1 MMAVNDDRQA
11 GRSLDEGGRRVGLAT
26 FLERTWS
33 GLAGLVRPRSAAS
46 LFRLADQYRH
56 EGRYEEAAELITE
69 GLRVAPN
76 IAVGHLLDAYLHV
89 VFREMPAAK
98 TSFRRVL
105 SLDPYHPRALFG
117 LARIALE
124 EGDIEGCRPFLDRAI
139 QYFPDFPEAK
149 ALQEMVATWSA
160 PAVAAPSAAVGTI
173 NTERLRMPQGARD
186 LILAHT
192 DGTLVFAQGGE
203 ERQRQLGL
211 HVTQVFRIASA
222 TLARA
227 GLGALRRGV
236 VEGSSEMTFLRSD
249 GGLILGVAL
258 PRDIEVGAG
267 LVQVGRL
274 WTDLNIKA

>member
-1 MMAVNDDRQA
+1 MMTVNDDLQA
-11 GRSLDEGGRRVGLAT
+11 GHPLDEAGGRVGLAT

-33 GLAGLVRPRSAAS
+33 GLTGLVRPRSAAS

-56 EGRYEEAAELITE
+56 EGRYEEAADLIAE
-69 GLRVAPN
+69 GLRSAPN

-98 TSFRRVL
+98 ASFRRVL

-160 PAVAAPSAAVGTI
+160 PALAAPTTAGTI
-173 NTERLRMPQGARD
+173 TTDRLRLPPGARD
-186 LILAHT
+186 LILTHS
-192 DGTLVFAQGGE
+192 DGTLVFAQGSE
-203 ERQRQLGL
+203 ERQRQLAL
-211 HVTQVFRIASA
+211 HMTQVYRIASA

-236 VEGSSEMTFLRSD
+236 VEGASEMTFLRSD
-249 GGLILGVAL
+249 GGVILGVAL
-258 PRDIEVGAG
+258 PHEVEAGAG

>member
-1 MMAVNDDRQA
+1 M
-11 GRSLDEGGRRVGLAT
+11 GLAT

-33 GLAGLVRPRSAAS
+33 GITGLVRPRSPAF

-105 SLDPYHPRALFG
+105 ALDPYHPRALFG

-160 PAVAAPSAAVGTI
+160 PATAPSAMGTV
-173 NTERLRMPQGARD
+173 NTERLRLPQNARD
-186 LILAHT
+186 LILTHT
-192 DGTLVFAQGGE
+192 DGSLVFAQGGE
-203 ERQRQLGL
+203 ERQRQLAL
-211 HVTQVFRIASA
+211 HMTQVYRIASA

-227 GLGALRRGV
+227 GLGTMRRGAI
-236 VEGSSEMTFLRSD
+236 ESASEMTFVRSD
-249 GGLILGVAL
+249 GGVILGMAL
-258 PRDIEVGAG
+258 PRDTEVGAG
-267 LVQVGRL
+267 LVQVGRV

>member
-1 MMAVNDDRQA
+1 MMLASDDLLARQP
-11 GRSLDEGGRRVGLAT
+11 LDEGGQRVGLAT
-26 FLERTWS
+26 FLGRTWS
-33 GLAGLVRPRSAAS
+33 GITGLVRPRSAAS

-56 EGRYEEAAELITE
+56 EGRYEDAAELIAE
-69 GLRVAPN
+69 GLRIAPN

-89 VFREMPAAK
+89 VFREMAAAK

-124 EGDIEGCRPFLDRAI
+124 EGDIQGCRPFLDRAI

-149 ALQEMVATWSA
+149 ALQEMVATWTA
-160 PAVAAPSAAVGTI
+160 PAAVASTTIGTI
-173 NTERLRMPQGARD
+173 STERLRLPSGARD
-186 LILAHT
+186 VVLTHA
-192 DGTLVFAQGGE
+192 DGTLAFAQGGE
-203 ERQRQLGL
+203 ERQKQLGL
-211 HVTQVFRIASA
+211 HMTQVYRIASA

-236 VEGSSEMTFLRSD
+236 IEGASETTFLRSD
-249 GGLILGVAL
+249 GGVILAVTLA
-258 PRDIEVGAG
+258 REVEVGAG

-274 WTDLNIKA
+274 WTDLNIKV

>member
-1 MMAVNDDRQA
+1 M
-11 GRSLDEGGRRVGLAT
+11 SLAT

-33 GLAGLVRPRSAAS
+33 GLTGLVRPRSAAS

-56 EGRYEEAAELITE
+56 EGRYEEAADLIAE
-69 GLRVAPN
+69 GLRLSPN

-98 TSFRRVL
+98 ESFRRVL
-105 SLDPYHPRALFG
+105 ALDPYHPRALFG

-124 EGDIEGCRPFLDRAI
+124 EGDIDGCRPFLDRAI

-160 PAVAAPSAAVGTI
+160 PAVATPGALGTMSMD
-173 NTERLRMPQGARD
+173 RLRPPAGARD
-186 LILAHT
+186 LILTHA
-192 DGTLVFAQGGE
+192 DGTLVFAQGSE
-203 ERQRQLGL
+203 ERQRQLAQ
-211 HVTQVFRIASA
+211 HMTQVYRIASA

-236 VEGSSEMTFLRSD
+236 VEGASEMTFVRSD
-249 GGLILGVAL
+249 GGVILGVAL
-258 PRDIEVGAG
+258 PPDVEVGAG

-274 WTDLNIKA
+274 WTDLNVKT

>member
-1 MMAVNDDRQA
+1 V
-11 GRSLDEGGRRVGLAT
+11 SLAT

-33 GLAGLVRPRSAAS
+33 GIAGLVRPRSAAS

-56 EGRYEEAAELITE
+56 EGRYEDAAELITE
-69 GLRVAPN
+69 GLRISPN

-98 TSFRRVL
+98 ASFRRVL
-105 SLDPYHPRALFG
+105 ALDPYHPRALFG

-149 ALQEMVATWSA
+149 ALQEMVATWAA
-160 PAVAAPSAAVGTI
+160 PAVPAATSVGAVSP
-173 NTERLRMPQGARD
+173 ERLRLPPGARD
-186 LILAHT
+186 LVLTHA
-192 DGTLVFAQGGE
+192 DGTLVFAQAGE
-203 ERQRQLGL
+203 ERQKQLAQ
-211 HVTQVFRIASA
+211 HMTQVYRIASA

-236 VEGSSEMTFLRSD
+236 VEGGSETTFLRSD
-249 GGLILGVAL
+249 GGVILGMTLAREV
-258 PRDIEVGAG
+258 EVGAG

>member
-1 MMAVNDDRQA
+1 M
-11 GRSLDEGGRRVGLAT
+11 GLAT

-33 GLAGLVRPRSAAS
+33 GITGLVKPRSAAS

-56 EGRYEEAAELITE
+56 EGRYEEAAELIAD
-69 GLRVAPN
+69 GLRISPN

-89 VFREMPAAK
+89 VFREMPAARA
-98 TSFRRVL
+98 SFRRVL
-105 SLDPYHPRALFG
+105 ALDPYHPRALFG

-149 ALQEMVATWSA
+149 ALQEMVATWTA
-160 PAVAAPSAAVGTI
+160 PAATAAAPIGTVS
-173 NTERLRMPQGARD
+173 TERLRLPPGARD
-186 LILAHT
+186 LVLTHA
-192 DGTLVFAQGGE
+192 DGTLAFAQGSE
-203 ERQRQLGL
+203 ERQRQLAL
-211 HVTQVFRIASA
+211 HVTQVYRIASA

-236 VEGSSEMTFLRSD
+236 VEGASETTFLRSD
-249 GGLILGVAL
+249 GGVVLGVTLA
-258 PRDIEVGAG
+258 REIEVGAG

>member
-1 MMAVNDDRQA
+1 
-11 GRSLDEGGRRVGLAT
+11 VGLAT

-33 GLAGLVRPRSAAS
+33 GLTGLVRPRSAAT

-69 GLRVAPN
+69 GLRAAPN

-98 TSFRRVL
+98 ASFRRVL
-105 SLDPYHPRALFG
+105 ALDPYHPRALFG

-160 PAVAAPSAAVGTI
+160 PPTAAPTQVGAIATD
-173 NTERLRMPQGARD
+173 RLRLPPGARD
-186 LILAHT
+186 LVLTHT
-192 DGTLVFAQGGE
+192 DGTLVFAQGSE

-211 HVTQVFRIASA
+211 HMTQVFRIASA

-227 GLGALRRGV
+227 GLGAMRRGV
-236 VEGSSEMTFLRSD
+236 VEGVSEMTFIRSD
-249 GGLILGVAL
+249 AGVILGVAL
-258 PRDIEVGAG
+258 PHDIEVGAG

>member
-1 MMAVNDDRQA
+1 MMAVNDDLQA
-11 GRSLDEGGRRVGLAT
+11 GHPLDEGGRSVGLAT

-33 GLAGLVRPRSAAS
+33 GLTGLVRPRSAAS

-56 EGRYEEAAELITE
+56 EGRYEDAADLIAE
-69 GLRVAPN
+69 GLRSAPN

-98 TSFRRVL
+98 ASFRRVL

-160 PAVAAPSAAVGTI
+160 PAVAAPTAVGTI
-173 NTERLRMPQGARD
+173 TTDRLRLPPGARD
-186 LILAHT
+186 LILTHS
-192 DGTLVFAQGGE
+192 DGTLVFAQGSE
-203 ERQRQLGL
+203 ERQRQLAL
-211 HVTQVFRIASA
+211 HMTQVYRIASA

-236 VEGSSEMTFLRSD
+236 VEGASEMTFLRSD
-249 GGLILGVAL
+249 GGVILGVAL
-258 PRDIEVGAG
+258 PHEVEAGAG

>member
-1 MMAVNDDRQA
+1 M
-11 GRSLDEGGRRVGLAT
+11 SLAT

-33 GLAGLVRPRSAAS
+33 GLTGLVRPRSAAS

-56 EGRYEEAAELITE
+56 EGRYEEAADLIAE
-69 GLRVAPN
+69 GLRLAPN

-98 TSFRRVL
+98 ESFRRVL
-105 SLDPYHPRALFG
+105 ALDPYHPRALFG

-124 EGDIEGCRPFLDRAI
+124 EGDVDGCRPFLDRAI

-160 PAVAAPSAAVGTI
+160 PAVATPAAIGTI
-173 NTERLRMPQGARD
+173 SMDRLRPPPGARD
-186 LILAHT
+186 LILTHT
-192 DGTLVFAQGGE
+192 DGTLVFAQGTE
-203 ERQRQLGL
+203 ERQRQLAQ
-211 HVTQVFRIASA
+211 HMTRVYRIASA

-236 VEGSSEMTFLRSD
+236 VEGPSEMTFLRSD
-249 GGLILGVAL
+249 GGVILGVAL
-258 PRDIEVGAG
+258 PHDVEVGAG

-274 WTDLNIKA
+274 WTDLNIKT

>member
-1 MMAVNDDRQA
+1 M
-11 GRSLDEGGRRVGLAT
+11 GLAT

-33 GLAGLVRPRSAAS
+33 GITGLVRPRSAAS

-56 EGRYEEAAELITE
+56 EGRYEDAAELVTE
-69 GLRVAPN
+69 GLRVSPN

-98 TSFRRVL
+98 ASFRRVL
-105 SLDPYHPRALFG
+105 ALDPYHPRALFG

-160 PAVAAPSAAVGTI
+160 PAAAPSSSIGAVS
-173 NTERLRMPQGARD
+173 TERLRLPPGARD
-186 LILAHT
+186 LVLTHA
-192 DGTLVFAQGGE
+192 DGTLVFAQGAE
-203 ERQRQLGL
+203 ERQRHLAL
-211 HVTQVFRIASA
+211 HVTQVYRIASA

-236 VEGSSEMTFLRSD
+236 VEGESETTFLRSD
-249 GGLILGVAL
+249 GGVILGVTLA
-258 PRDIEVGAG
+258 REIEIGAG

>member
-1 MMAVNDDRQA
+1 V
-11 GRSLDEGGRRVGLAT
+11 SLTA

-33 GLAGLVRPRSAAS
+33 GITGFVRPRSAAS

-56 EGRYEEAAELITE
+56 EGRYEDAAELITE
-69 GLRVAPN
+69 GLRVSPN

-98 TSFRRVL
+98 ASFRRVL
-105 SLDPYHPRALFG
+105 ALDPYHPRALFG

-149 ALQEMVATWSA
+149 ALQEMVATWTA
-160 PAVAAPSAAVGTI
+160 PAAAPSTSIGSI
-173 NTERLRMPQGARD
+173 STERLRLPTGARD
-186 LILAHT
+186 VVLTHA

-203 ERQRQLGL
+203 ERQKQLAL
-211 HVTQVFRIASA
+211 HMTQVYRIASA

-236 VEGSSEMTFLRSD
+236 VEGASETTFLRSD
-249 GGLILGVAL
+249 GGVILGVTLA
-258 PRDIEVGAG
+258 REVEVGAG

-274 WTDLNIKA
+274 WTDLNIKV

>member
-1 MMAVNDDRQA
+1 MMADNDDLQA
-11 GRSLDEGGRRVGLAT
+11 GQPLDEGGRRVGLAT

-33 GLAGLVRPRSAAS
+33 GLTGLVRPRSAAS

-56 EGRYEEAAELITE
+56 EGRYEEAADLIAE
-69 GLRVAPN
+69 GLRSAPN

-98 TSFRRVL
+98 NSFRRVL

-160 PAVAAPSAAVGTI
+160 PAVAVPAAVGTI
-173 NTERLRMPQGARD
+173 STDRLRPPPGARD
-186 LILAHT
+186 LVLAHT

-203 ERQRQLGL
+203 ERQRQLAQ

-236 VEGSSEMTFLRSD
+236 VEGASEMTFLRSD
-249 GGLILGVAL
+249 GGVILAVAL
-258 PRDIEVGAG
+258 PHDIEVGAG

>member
-1 MMAVNDDRQA
+1 M
-11 GRSLDEGGRRVGLAT
+11 
-26 FLERTWS
+26 
-33 GLAGLVRPRSAAS
+33 
-46 LFRLADQYRH
+46 FRLADQYRH
-56 EGRYEEAAELITE
+56 EGRYEEAADLIAE

-76 IAVGHLLDAYLHV
+76 IAVGHLLDAYVHV

-160 PAVAAPSAAVGTI
+160 PAAESAATVGAV
-173 NTERLRMPQGARD
+173 NTERLRLPQNAHD
-186 LILAHT
+186 LILTHA
-192 DGTLVFAQGGE
+192 DGTLVFAQGSE
-203 ERQRQLGL
+203 ERQRQLSV
-211 HVTQVFRIASA
+211 HMTQVYRIASA

-227 GLGALRRGV
+227 GLGAMRRGV
-236 VEGSSEMTFLRSD
+236 VEGSSEMTFIRSD
-249 GGLILGVAL
+249 GGVILGVAL
-258 PRDIEVGAG
+258 PHEIEVGAG

-274 WTDLNIKA
+274 WTDLNIKS

>member
-1 MMAVNDDRQA
+1 M
-11 GRSLDEGGRRVGLAT
+11 GLAT

-33 GLAGLVRPRSAAS
+33 GIAGLVKPRSASS

-56 EGRYEEAAELITE
+56 EGRYEDAAELVTE
-69 GLRVAPN
+69 GLRVSPN

-98 TSFRRVL
+98 ASFRRVL
-105 SLDPYHPRALFG
+105 GLDPYHPRALFG

-149 ALQEMVATWSA
+149 ALQEMVATWTA
-160 PAVAAPSAAVGTI
+160 PASGASTAIGTI
-173 NTERLRMPQGARD
+173 STERLRLPPGAQD
-186 LILAHT
+186 LVLTRA
-192 DGTLVFAQGGE
+192 DGTLVFAQGSE
-203 ERQRQLGL
+203 ERQKHLGL
-211 HVTQVFRIASA
+211 HMTQVYRIASA

-227 GLGALRRGV
+227 GLGAMRRGV
-236 VEGSSEMTFLRSD
+236 IEGAAETTFLRSD
-249 GGLILGVAL
+249 GGVILGVAL
-258 PRDIEVGAG
+258 ARDVEVGAG

>member
-1 MMAVNDDRQA
+1 M
-11 GRSLDEGGRRVGLAT
+11 GLAT
-26 FLERTWS
+26 FFGRTWS
-33 GLAGLVRPRSAAS
+33 GITGLVRPRSAAS

-56 EGRYEEAAELITE
+56 EGRYEDAAELVAE
-69 GLRVAPN
+69 GLRIAPN

-124 EGDIEGCRPFLDRAI
+124 EGDIRGCRPFLDRAI

-149 ALQEMVATWSA
+149 ALQEMVATWTA
-160 PAVAAPSAAVGTI
+160 PAAVPSTTLGTI
-173 NTERLRMPQGARD
+173 STDRLRLPSGARD
-186 LILAHT
+186 VVLTHA

-203 ERQRQLGL
+203 ERQKQLGL
-211 HVTQVFRIASA
+211 HMTQVYRIASA

-236 VEGSSEMTFLRSD
+236 IEGASETTFLRSD
-249 GGLILGVAL
+249 GGVILGVTLA
-258 PRDIEVGAG
+258 RDIEVGAG

-274 WTDLNIKA
+274 WTDLNIKV

>member
-1 MMAVNDDRQA
+1 MTDDHVLQA
-11 GRSLDEGGRRVGLAT
+11 GQPLDEGGRRVGLAT

-33 GLAGLVRPRSAAS
+33 GITGLVRPRSAAS

-105 SLDPYHPRALFG
+105 ALDPYHPRALFG

-160 PAVAAPSAAVGTI
+160 PATAAPSAVGTI
-173 NTERLRMPQGARD
+173 NTERLRLPQSARD
-186 LILAHT
+186 LILTHT

-203 ERQRQLGL
+203 ERQRQLAL
-211 HVTQVFRIASA
+211 HMTQVYRIASA

-227 GLGALRRGV
+227 GLGAMRRGV
-236 VEGSSEMTFLRSD
+236 VESASEMTFVRSD
-249 GGLILGVAL
+249 GGVILGIAL
-258 PRDIEVGAG
+258 PRETEVGAG
-267 LVQVGRL
+267 LVQVGRV
-274 WTDLNIKA
+274 WADLNIKA

>member
-1 MMAVNDDRQA
+1 MMSANDDLQA
-11 GRSLDEGGRRVGLAT
+11 GYPLDEGGRRVGLAT

-33 GLAGLVRPRSAAS
+33 GLTGLVRPRSAAS

-56 EGRYEEAAELITE
+56 EGRYEEAAELIAE
-69 GLRVAPN
+69 GLRSAPN

-98 TSFRRVL
+98 ASFRRVL

-149 ALQEMVATWSA
+149 ALQEMVATWTA
-160 PAVAAPSAAVGTI
+160 PAAGASTATGTI
-173 NTERLRMPQGARD
+173 STERLRLPAGAHD
-186 LILAHT
+186 LVLTHA
-192 DGTLVFAQGGE
+192 DGTLVFAQGAE
-203 ERQRQLGL
+203 ERQKHLGL
-211 HVTQVFRIASA
+211 HMTQVYRIASA

-236 VEGSSEMTFLRSD
+236 VEGASEMTFLRSD
-249 GGLILGVAL
+249 GSVILGVAL
-258 PRDIEVGAG
+258 PHEVEAGAG

>member
-1 MMAVNDDRQA
+1 MMNIDDLQA
-11 GRSLDEGGRRVGLAT
+11 GRPPDEARRPVGLTT

-33 GLAGLVRPRSAAS
+33 GLTGLVRPRSAATM
-46 LFRLADQYRH
+46 FRLADQYRH
-56 EGRYEEAAELITE
+56 EGRYEEAADLIAE

-105 SLDPYHPRALFG
+105 ALDPYHPRALFG

-160 PAVAAPSAAVGTI
+160 PAPVSTTTVGAI
-173 NTERLRMPQGARD
+173 NTEKLRLPQGAHD

-192 DGTLVFAQGGE
+192 DGTPVFAQGGE
-203 ERQRQLGL
+203 ERQRQLAQ
-211 HVTQVFRIASA
+211 HVTQVYRIASA

-227 GLGALRRGV
+227 GLGPLRLGV
-236 VEGSSEMTFLRSD
+236 IEGASDMTFVRSD
-249 GGLILGVAL
+249 GGVILGLAL
-258 PRDIEVGAG
+258 PRDTEVASG
-267 LVQVGRL
+267 LVQLGRL
-274 WTDLNIKA
+274 WTDLNIKS

>member
-1 MMAVNDDRQA
+1 M
-11 GRSLDEGGRRVGLAT
+11 GLAT

-160 PAVAAPSAAVGTI
+160 PAVAAPSAAVGAI

-249 GGLILGVAL
+249 GGIILGVAL
-258 PRDIEVGAG
+258 PREIEVGAG
-267 LVQVGRL
+267 LIQVGRL
-274 WTDLNIKA
+274 WTDLNIKV

>member
-1 MMAVNDDRQA
+1 MMLASDDLLARQP
-11 GRSLDEGGRRVGLAT
+11 LDEGGQRVGLAT
-26 FLERTWS
+26 FFGRTWS
-33 GLAGLVRPRSAAS
+33 GITGLVRPRSAAS

-56 EGRYEEAAELITE
+56 EGRYEDAAELVAE
-69 GLRVAPN
+69 GLRISPN

-124 EGDIEGCRPFLDRAI
+124 EGDIQGCRPFLDRAI

-149 ALQEMVATWSA
+149 ALQEMVATWTA
-160 PAVAAPSAAVGTI
+160 PAAVPSTTLGTI
-173 NTERLRMPQGARD
+173 STDRLRLPSGARD
-186 LILAHT
+186 VVLTHA

-203 ERQRQLGL
+203 ERQKQLGL
-211 HVTQVFRIASA
+211 HMTQVYRIASA

-236 VEGSSEMTFLRSD
+236 IEGASETTFLRSD
-249 GGLILGVAL
+249 GGVILGVTLA
-258 PRDIEVGAG
+258 REIEVGAG

-274 WTDLNIKA
+274 WTDLNIKV

>member
-1 MMAVNDDRQA
+1 MMADNDDLQA
-11 GRSLDEGGRRVGLAT
+11 GQTLDEGGRRVGLAT

-33 GLAGLVRPRSAAS
+33 GLTGLVRPRSAAS

-56 EGRYEEAAELITE
+56 EGRYEEAADLIAE
-69 GLRVAPN
+69 GLRSAPN

-98 TSFRRVL
+98 DSFRRVL

-160 PAVAAPSAAVGTI
+160 PAVAVPAAVGTI
-173 NTERLRMPQGARD
+173 STDRLRPPPGARD
-186 LILAHT
+186 LVLAHT

-203 ERQRQLGL
+203 ERQRQLAQ

-236 VEGSSEMTFLRSD
+236 VEGVSEMTFLRSD
-249 GGLILGVAL
+249 GGVILGVAL
-258 PRDIEVGAG
+258 PHDIEVGAG

>member
-1 MMAVNDDRQA
+1 MMSDNDDLQA
-11 GRSLDEGGRRVGLAT
+11 GEPLDEGGRRVGLAT

-33 GLAGLVRPRSAAS
+33 GLTGLVKPRSAAAM
-46 LFRLADQYRH
+46 FRLADQYRH
-56 EGRYEEAAELITE
+56 EGRYEEAADLIAE
-69 GLRVAPN
+69 GLRVSPN
-76 IAVGHLLDAYLHV
+76 IAVGHLLDAYVHV

-149 ALQEMVATWSA
+149 ALQEMVATWST
-160 PAVAAPSAAVGTI
+160 PAAAVPSSTVGAI
-173 NTERLRMPQGARD
+173 NTERLRLPQGAHD
-186 LILAHT
+186 LILTHA
-192 DGTLVFAQGGE
+192 DGTLVFAQGTE
-203 ERQRQLGL
+203 ERQRHLSM
-211 HVTQVFRIASA
+211 HMTQVYRIASA

-227 GLGALRRGV
+227 GLGAMRRGV
-236 VEGSSEMTFLRSD
+236 IEGSSEMTFLRSD
-249 GGLILGVAL
+249 GGVILGVAL
-258 PRDIEVGAG
+258 PREIEVGGG

>member
-1 MMAVNDDRQA
+1 MMTGNDDLQA
-11 GRSLDEGGRRVGLAT
+11 GQPLDEEGRRVGLAT

-33 GLAGLVRPRSAAS
+33 GLTGLVRPRSAAS

-56 EGRYEEAAELITE
+56 EGRYEEAADLIAE
-69 GLRVAPN
+69 GLRGAPN

-98 TSFRRVL
+98 DSFRRVL

-160 PAVAAPSAAVGTI
+160 PAVAAPAAVGLI
-173 NTERLRMPQGARD
+173 STERLRPPPGARD
-186 LILAHT
+186 LVLAHT

-203 ERQRQLGL
+203 ERQRQLAQ
-211 HVTQVFRIASA
+211 HVTQVYRIASA

-236 VEGSSEMTFLRSD
+236 VEGVAEMTFLRSD
-249 GGLILGVAL
+249 GGVILGVSL
-258 PRDIEVGAG
+258 PHDVEVGAG

>member
-1 MMAVNDDRQA
+1 M
-11 GRSLDEGGRRVGLAT
+11 SLAT

-33 GLAGLVRPRSAAS
+33 GISGLVRPRSAAS

-56 EGRYEEAAELITE
+56 DGRYEDAAELITE
-69 GLRVAPN
+69 GLRISPN

-89 VFREMPAAK
+89 VLRDMPAAK
-98 TSFRRVL
+98 ASFRRVL
-105 SLDPYHPRALFG
+105 ALDPYHPRALFG

-139 QYFPDFPEAK
+139 QYFPDFPEAN
-149 ALQEMVATWSA
+149 ALQEMVATWTT
-160 PAVAAPSAAVGTI
+160 PAAAASSAVGTI
-173 NTERLRMPQGARD
+173 SAERLRLPPGARD
-186 LILAHT
+186 LVLTHA

-203 ERQRQLGL
+203 ERQKHLAL
-211 HVTQVFRIASA
+211 HMVQVYRIASA

-236 VEGSSEMTFLRSD
+236 IEGASETTFLRSD
-249 GGLILGVAL
+249 GGVILGVTLA
-258 PRDIEVGAG
+258 REVEVGAG

-274 WTDLNIKA
+274 WTDLNIKV

>member
-1 MMAVNDDRQA
+1 V
-11 GRSLDEGGRRVGLAT
+11 SLAT

-33 GLAGLVRPRSAAS
+33 GLTGLVRPRSAAS

-56 EGRYEEAAELITE
+56 EGRYEEAADLIAE
-69 GLRVAPN
+69 GLRLAPN
-76 IAVGHLLDAYLHV
+76 ISVGHLLDAYLHV
-89 VFREMPAAK
+89 VFRDMPAAK
-98 TSFRRVL
+98 ESFRRVL
-105 SLDPYHPRALFG
+105 ALDPYHPRALFG

-160 PAVAAPSAAVGTI
+160 PAVATPAAIGTI
-173 NTERLRMPQGARD
+173 STDRLRPPAGARD

-192 DGTLVFAQGGE
+192 DGTLVFAQGRE
-203 ERQRQLGL
+203 ERQRQLAQ
-211 HVTQVFRIASA
+211 HMTQVYRIASA

-236 VEGSSEMTFLRSD
+236 VEGASEMTFLRSD
-249 GGLILGVAL
+249 GGAILGVAL
-258 PRDIEVGAG
+258 PHDVEVEAG

-274 WTDLNIKA
+274 WTDLNIKT

>member
-1 MMAVNDDRQA
+1 V
-11 GRSLDEGGRRVGLAT
+11 SLAT

-33 GLAGLVRPRSAAS
+33 GLTGFVRPRSAAS

-56 EGRYEEAAELITE
+56 EGRYEEAADLIAE

-89 VFREMPAAK
+89 VFREMRAAK
-98 TSFRRVL
+98 DSFRKVL

-139 QYFPDFPEAK
+139 QYFPDFPEAQ

-160 PAVAAPSAAVGTI
+160 PAVATPSTAGTI
-173 NTERLRMPQGARD
+173 STERLRLPQGARD
-186 LILAHT
+186 LILTHT
-192 DGTLVFAQGGE
+192 DGSLVFAQGGE
-203 ERQRQLGL
+203 ERQRLL
-211 HVTQVFRIASA
+211 AVHLTQVYRIASA

-236 VEGSSEMTFLRSD
+236 VEGASEMTFLRSD
-249 GGLILGVAL
+249 GGVILGVAL
-258 PRDIEVGAG
+258 PHDIELGAG

-274 WTDLNIKA
+274 WTDLNIKT

>member
-1 MMAVNDDRQA
+1 M
-11 GRSLDEGGRRVGLAT
+11 GLAT

-33 GLAGLVRPRSAAS
+33 GITGLVKPRSAAS

-56 EGRYEEAAELITE
+56 EGRYEEAAELIAE
-69 GLRVAPN
+69 GLRVSPN

-89 VFREMPAAK
+89 VFREMPAARA
-98 TSFRRVL
+98 SFRRVL
-105 SLDPYHPRALFG
+105 ALDPYHPRALFG

-149 ALQEMVATWSA
+149 ALQEMVATWTA
-160 PAVAAPSAAVGTI
+160 PAATAAAPIGTVS
-173 NTERLRMPQGARD
+173 TERLRLPPGARD
-186 LILAHT
+186 LVLTHA
-192 DGTLVFAQGGE
+192 DGTLAFAQGSE
-203 ERQRQLGL
+203 ERQKQLAL
-211 HVTQVFRIASA
+211 HVTQVYRIASA

-236 VEGSSEMTFLRSD
+236 VEGASETTFLRSD
-249 GGLILGVAL
+249 GGVVLGVTLA
-258 PRDIEVGAG
+258 REIEVGAG
-267 LVQVGRL
+267 LVQLGRL

>member
-1 MMAVNDDRQA
+1 M
-11 GRSLDEGGRRVGLAT
+11 GLAT

-33 GLAGLVRPRSAAS
+33 GLTGLVKPRSAAAM
-46 LFRLADQYRH
+46 FRLADQYRH
-56 EGRYEEAAELITE
+56 EGRYEEAADLIAE
-69 GLRVAPN
+69 GLRVSPN
-76 IAVGHLLDAYLHV
+76 IAVGHLLDAYVHV

-160 PAVAAPSAAVGTI
+160 PAVAVPSTVGAV
-173 NTERLRMPQGARD
+173 NTERLRLPQGAHD
-186 LILAHT
+186 LILTHA
-192 DGTLVFAQGGE
+192 DGTLVFAQGSE
-203 ERQRQLGL
+203 ERQRHLSM
-211 HVTQVFRIASA
+211 HMTQVYRIASA

-227 GLGALRRGV
+227 GLGAMRRGV
-236 VEGSSEMTFLRSD
+236 IEGSSEMTFLRSD
-249 GGLILGVAL
+249 GGVILGVAL
-258 PRDIEVGAG
+258 PREIEVGGG